1 MLVDHDDDSSGGGPA
16 GVTEPGSGA
25 SEPVSPQPWIPPLRY
40 RAHPM
45 VRWFAPAEVL
55 RGAYGEFFGRLFG
68 RYADSR
74 ETQAAL
80 REPVVHH
87 AQGPVLGA
95 RLGSIDPENFL
106 IFCNDQLPFQRL
118 VQRPSELTVDYV
130 ADVGD
135 GFSSTFTI
143 ARQLAEP
150 VTTVAIDDDTDLAL
164 GRGSLI
170 MMGGD
175 EVYPAAGAEHYRDRT
190 IGPYRTAFPPESATG
205 PDGSDRRVPLFAIPG
220 NHDWYD
226 GLAAFLER
234 FTVYQSGDDMSRRRG
249 WSLHQTRS
257 YHAIQLTD
265 TWWLW
270 GIDIALNA
278 DIDTPQ
284 MQYFRQVA
292 AMMPAECRII
302 LCTGKPAWFRRG
314 ERGWFDR
321 WLGSMRE
328 RFGRIEPEASDEWN
342 RLTYF
347 LEKTL
352 GSAAPDAVR
361 LVLTGDKH
369 FYARH
374 EPVDDPTKPTV
385 VVSGGGGAYLAS
397 TLEAPR
403 RLHLPWRFSS
413 TETTDYEAKH
423 EWPDRGTSR
432 RTGLTALW
440 RIPWG
445 NPELGTVFGVIYT
458 LFGLAA
464 RAGAQRAFDSTDQ
477 PSEPVEVLEP
487 FTAGPFWQDQ
497 LQILWAAMHNIGAWV
512 ITGLMLL
519 ALFAMAKA
527 HRRSWYVAGPAAGFH
542 LALHGVAATA
552 AIAGAARLTETVPG
566 LDSPLARVF
575 WADSLIA
582 SWPTASFTVITGL
595 IGAGFG
601 LVAFALYLVVAQY
614 FGINLNELFVGMRL
628 AGHKHFLRLRIA
640 DDRVVGH
647 VIGFDE
653 IGDLDLRWDDGRP
666 VVDGDQPEPT
676 LVDIFTV
683 SAHPTSSGAGPAI
696 DQRSA

>member
-1 MLVDHDDDSSGGGPA
+1 VAD
-16 GVTEPGSGA
+16 E
-25 SEPVSPQPWIPPLRY
+25 PWIPPLRY

-45 VRWFAPAEVL
+45 VRWFAPTEIV

-68 RYADSR
+68 SYADSR

-87 AQGPVLGA
+87 AQGPIFGE
-95 RLGSIDPENFL
+95 RLGTIDPENFL
-106 IFCNDQLPFQRL
+106 IFCNDQLPFHGARERA
-118 VQRPSELTVDYV
+118 VHGARERPVHGDPDRTAYLTVDYV
-130 ADVGD
+130 ADIGD
-135 GFSSTFTI
+135 GFSSTFAI
-143 ARQLAEP
+143 ARQMAAP
-150 VTTVAIDDDTDLAL
+150 VSSVPVDDGTSLAL
-164 GRGSLI
+164 PRGDLI
-170 MMGGD
+170 VMGGD

-190 IGPYRTAFPPESATG
+190 IGPYRTAFPPESSTG

-234 FTVYQSGDDMSRRRG
+234 FTVFQSGDDTSRRRG

-257 YHAIQLTD
+257 YYALQLTE

-284 MQYFRQVA
+284 MQYFRQAA
-292 AMMPAECRII
+292 AMMPAEARII
-302 LCTGKPAWFRRG
+302 LCTGKPAWFGRG
-314 ERGWFDR
+314 ERGWFEQ
-321 WLGSMRE
+321 WLQSLRE
-328 RFGRIEPEASDEWN
+328 RFGAADETEASDEWN

-352 GSAAPDAVR
+352 GSTAPEAVR
-361 LVLTGDKH
+361 LVMTGDKH

-374 EPVDDPTKPTV
+374 EPIRDARMPTV
-385 VVSGGGGAYLAS
+385 VVAGGGGAYLAS

-403 RLHLPWRFSS
+403 RLHLPWRFSLS
-413 TETTDYEAKH
+413 EDTEYEAKH

-432 RTGLTALW
+432 RTGVTALW

-464 RAGAQRAFDSTDQ
+464 RAGAREAFARSEQAT
-477 PSEPVEVLEP
+477 EPVEVLEP

-497 LQILWAAMHNIGAWV
+497 LQVLWGAMHNVGAWA
-512 ITGLMLL
+512 IAGLMALT
-519 ALFAMAKA
+519 LFAMAKA
-527 HRRSWYVAGPAAGFH
+527 HRRRWYVAAPAAGLH
-542 LALHGVAATA
+542 LVFHGVAATA
-552 AIAGAARLTETVPG
+552 AVAVAARLTESIPQ
-566 LDSPLARVF
+566 LDSPLAGVL

-601 LVAFALYLVVAQY
+601 LLAFALYLVVAQY
-614 FGINLNELFVGMRL
+614 FRINLNELFVGMRL
-628 AGHKHFLRLRIA
+628 AGHKHFVRLQVS
-640 DDRVVGH
+640 DDRIVGH
-647 VIGFDE
+647 VIGFPDVP
-653 IGDLDLRWDDGRP
+653 DLDLRWVDGRP
-666 VVDGDQPEPT
+666 VVEGDTPEPA
-676 LVDIFTV
+676 LVDTFTV
-683 SAHPTSSGAGPAI
+683 AARPSAGDAASTVDG
-696 DQRSA
+696 R